1 MAEFSYETI
10 LRKGNCVLVD
20 DKAGRQ
26 YIVGIGYDPKAPM
39 GQQWGHG
46 HYFSYW
52 ADNERKTDMAM
63 AALDYL
69 FSRTVKGYISKSRL
83 EEIATSA
90 LHELK
95 ETDEDSFTDFCENDL
110 DLTDEEKEWF
120 GLNDGE
126 EDEDD
131 E

>member
-1 MAEFSYETI
+1 MAELSYEVL

-20 DKAGRQ
+20 DKTGRQ
-26 YIVGIGYDPKAPM
+26 FIVGIYYQPEAPV

-52 ADNERKTDMAM
+52 ADEECKASMLM

-69 FSRTVKGYISKSRL
+69 LSRTVKGYIPKSRL
-83 EEIATSA
+83 EDISTAA

-95 ETDEDSFTDFCENDL
+95 EIDDDTFFDFCENDL

-120 GLNDGE
+120 GLSE
-126 EDEDD
+126 EDE

>member
-1 MAEFSYETI
+1 MAELSYEVL
-10 LRKGNCVLVD
+10 LRKGNCVLVEN
-20 DKAGRQ
+20 KIAEE
-26 YIVGIGYDPKAPM
+26 YNVGVGYNPEAPV
-39 GQQWGHG
+39 GQQWRQG
-46 HYFSYW
+46 HYFSY
-52 ADNERKTDMAM
+52 
-63 AALDYL
+63 L
-69 FSRTVKGYISKSRL
+69 FSDRGTALMKAVDFLLSRASEYYVSKARL

>member
-1 MAEFSYETI
+1 MKA
-10 LRKGNCVLVD
+10 VD
-20 DKAGRQ
+20 FLLSRASEYYVSKA
-26 YIVGIGYDPKAPM
+26 
-39 GQQWGHG
+39 
-46 HYFSYW
+46 
-52 ADNERKTDMAM
+52 
-63 AALDYL
+63 
-69 FSRTVKGYISKSRL
+69 RL